1 MNSSSKTPPR
11 FVPTLTEVV
20 PASIDSEAAALDAME
35 ADLSAEPPS
44 ELAVPQNAPAPG
56 LQPVLHSPRL
66 ADAVAGV
73 RGISA
78 IPRNL
83 PPLPDSLPPQQSLSG
98 GGVMPAHAE
107 LSESVNAD
115 TIAPQVNV
123 GDLDSVSGGQAQEAA
138 AEHAPARTL
147 AGDSQR
153 EPLSS
158 EVFSEAEGPAA
169 LSLAEPALEN
179 SVAAGAN
186 APLAPDA
193 DWNGPHAQQLREQ
206 LAQRLMHRVD
216 QMLEERL
223 REAISAVVE
232 DQARSMALQLRKEV
246 ETLVRAS
253 LQQAVAQELAS
264 QLQWPPGPA
273 SS

>member
-20 PASIDSEAAALDAME
+20 PASIDPEAAALDAME

-44 ELAVPQNAPAPG
+44 ELAVPQNASAPG

-98 GGVMPAHAE
+98 SGVMPAHAE

-115 TIAPQVNV
+115 TIAQVNV

-147 AGDSQR
+147 AGDSER

-193 DWNGPHAQQLREQ
+193 DWNDPHAQQLREQ

-264 QLQWPPGPA
+264 QPQWPPGPA